1 MPEAD
6 NKPVNRWVLLW
17 LLGILGIT
25 LIAYLPAFVGEFT
38 NWDDNRYVTENRLL
52 RQISLSNL
60 ETVFF
65 RFFDGN
71 YHPLTLLSLMA
82 DYHLG
87 GLDARVFHTTNI
99 ALHLITTAGVFWLIL
114 LLAGDPRL
122 AALATVLFGVHPLH
136 VESVA
141 WISERK
147 DVLYALFFVA
157 SLIAYVHHVRKGGLR
172 HYLLALLLFLLSLLS
187 KGQAVSLSVALVAVD
202 FLLKRKLL
210 DRRVVLE
217 KVPFFALSLVF
228 GIVAVL
234 AQKAS
239 DFIADPATYTA
250 LDRAAFAS
258 YGYVQYLLKLILPLD
273 LSAYYPYPGKTGGAI
288 PWTFWLYP
296 PAVAA
301 LFVGFLFCRKRSRL
315 AAFGILFFTLNIF
328 QVLQLL
334 PVGNAIMADR
344 YSYVPSIG
352 FFLLVGAAYRGAVLR
367 FRPGLW
373 LIRAGVV
380 GYVVF
385 LTVCT
390 YNRCGVWKDSLT
402 LWSDVLSRYPDVPV
416 ALNNRGLA
424 RYGAGDLHGAMVD
437 FNRSIRLESRDGG
450 AYHSRGLARARLGD
464 LKGAVEDFDQA
475 LRLRPGYAIAYSNR
489 GLARSDLKD
498 FVSALSDLN
507 KAIQLAPDLADA
519 YLNRGVVRF
528 NSGDAPG
535 AVADFSRVIRL
546 EPGHAR
552 AHFNRGYAR
561 VKRGQKEEGYGDLRK
576 AHDLG
581 HTGALEQ
588 IRKFEAGGR

>member
-1 MPEAD
+1 MHEAD
-6 NKPVNRWVLLW
+6 SKSENRKALLW
-17 LLGILGIT
+17 LLGILCVT
-25 LIAYLPAFVGEFT
+25 LIAYLPAFGSEFT

-52 RQISLSNL
+52 RQVSWSNL
-60 ETVFF
+60 ETVFT

-82 DYHLG
+82 DHHLG
-87 GLDARVFHTTNI
+87 GMDARVFHFTNI

-122 AALATVLFGVHPLH
+122 AVLAAVLFGVHPLH

-147 DVLYALFFVA
+147 DVLYALLFVA
-157 SLIAYVHHVRKGGLR
+157 SLIAYVHHVRKGGSKF
-172 HYLLALLLFLLSLLS
+172 YLLALILFLLSILS

-202 FLLKRKLL
+202 YLLKRKLL

-217 KVPFFALSLVF
+217 KVPFFALSLIF
-228 GIVAVL
+228 GVVAVL

-250 LDRAAFAS
+250 LDRIAFAS
-258 YGYVQYLLKLILPLD
+258 YGYVQYLVRLILPLN

-288 PWTFWLYP
+288 PWTFWLYLP
-296 PAVAA
+296 VVAA
-301 LFVGFLFCRKRSRL
+301 LLVGCLYCLRRSRL

-352 FFLLVGAAYRGAVLR
+352 FFFLAGVAYRGAVLR

-385 LTVCT
+385 LAVCT

-402 LWSDVLSRYPDVPV
+402 LWNDVLSRYPDVPV

-424 RYGAGDLHGAMVD
+424 RYGAGNLHGAMAD
-437 FNRSIRLESRDGG
+437 FNRSIRLEPRDGG
-450 AYHSRGLARARLGD
+450 AFHGRGLARARLGD
-464 LKGAVEDFDQA
+464 LKGAVEDFTEA
-475 LRLRPGYAIAYSNR
+475 LRLRPGHAIAHSNR

-498 FVSALSDLN
+498 TAGALSDLN
-507 KAIQLAPDLADA
+507 RALHLDPDLADA

-535 AVADFSRVIRL
+535 AVADFTRVIGL
-546 EPGHAR
+546 EPGHAK
-552 AHFNRGYAR
+552 AYFNRGYAR
-561 VKRGQKEEGYGDLRK
+561 VESGQKEEGYGDLRK

-581 HTGALEQ
+581 HAGALEQ
-588 IRKFEAGGR
+588 IRKFQAGGE